1 MNTVTGILLLINMRL
16 ADFKLQVLKQIGTY
30 TYHLIAPSAHIG
42 ILILME
48 QKDLNL
54 LIMKEIKLNQY
65 YKS

>member
-16 ADFKLQVLKQIGTY
+16 ADFKLQVLKQIGMY
-30 TYHLIAPSAHIG
+30 TYYLIAASAHIG
-42 ILILME
+42 SLILMG

-54 LIMKEIKLNQY
+54 PIMKEIKLNQY

>member
-16 ADFKLQVLKQIGTY
+16 ADFKLQVLRQIGMY
-30 TYHLIAPSAHIG
+30 TYYLIVASAHIE
-42 ILILME
+42 ILILIW

>member
-1 MNTVTGILLLINMRL
+1 MPARGWVITLINMRL
-16 ADFKLQVLKQIGTY
+16 ADFKLQVLKQIGMY
-30 TYHLIAPSAHIG
+30 TYYLIVASAHIG
-42 ILILME
+42 ILILIG

>member
-16 ADFKLQVLKQIGTY
+16 ADFKLQVLKQIGMY
-30 TYHLIAPSAHIG
+30 TYYLIVASAHIG
-42 ILILME
+42 ILISIG

>member
-1 MNTVTGILLLINMRL
+1 MNTVRGILLLINMRL
-16 ADFKLQVLKQIGTY
+16 ADFKLQVLKQIGMY
-30 TYHLIAPSAHIG
+30 TYYLIAASAHIG
-42 ILILME
+42 ILILIG